1 MGRLIWRSERTDKK
15 ANSGWSSYM
24 GCIKANSVATKEG
37 TDDQTDI
44 AQANDAFLGFVV
56 CR

>member
-1 MGRLIWRSERTDKK
+1 
-15 ANSGWSSYM
+15 M
-24 GCIKANSVATKEG
+24 GCIKANSVAIKEG

-44 AQANDAFLGFVV
+44 AQSHDVFLGFVI